1 VAAETP
7 PPVRGRGSFHR
18 HIKGSG
24 SASTTIT
31 GKGSIKMMTWNID
44 DDDDFFLGEDKIL
57 GPFTVYQQNKR
68 TPQNITGW
76 SISWMLKRDLD
87 DLDVAAALTKTT
99 AAGITLTTP
108 TSGILNITIAD
119 TDTDALEPGRYYHEV
134 KRTDAGQET
143 VLAIGVCVLKRGVHR
158 T

>member
-1 VAAETP
+1 
-7 PPVRGRGSFHR
+7 
-18 HIKGSG
+18 
-24 SASTTIT
+24 
-31 GKGSIKMMTWNID
+31 MMTWNID